1 MANFDDILKDIQN
14 EASGLD
20 EFEIWLNN
28 GIDRGWVTKPFCNT
42 HDGDPYMSEEEEKEW
57 EEGGDPCQVVIKI
70 NNN

>member
-28 GIDRGWVTKPFCNT
+28 GIDR
-42 HDGDPYMSEEEEKEW
+42 
-57 EEGGDPCQVVIKI
+57 
-70 NNN
+70 